1 MEVLNDCIV
10 LQCSYFLFL
19 FSDYVITQE
28 NKDFYGWIFNGYVGL
43 LLVTNL
49 LAIACTVVKEMIDKC
64 KRFRAEKILL
74 EKIKNLGEKVKKKK
88 KFNVARFLKGKLLEE
103 LKEDDANEDYLTYLR
118 GEFEKAKEKQQQ

>member
-43 LLVTNL
+43 LLFTNL

-74 EKIKNLGEKVKKKK
+74 EKIKNLGEKVK
-88 KFNVARFLKGKLLEE
+88 
-103 LKEDDANEDYLTYLR
+103 
-118 GEFEKAKEKQQQ
+118 